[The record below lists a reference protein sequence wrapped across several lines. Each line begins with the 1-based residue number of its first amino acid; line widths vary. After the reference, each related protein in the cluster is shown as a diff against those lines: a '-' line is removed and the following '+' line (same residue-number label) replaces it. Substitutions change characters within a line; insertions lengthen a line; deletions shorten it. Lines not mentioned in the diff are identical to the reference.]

1 MPNLDFKFKPSKQYL
16 VLLTLTL
23 IVCLGIAVNLSFAP
37 WVKFVLIS
45 LIALYG
51 SYLVWAIAMLRGK
64 EAITR
69 IRRLE
74 NGDWS
79 VFTPQ
84 GQFIA
89 ELRGDSMATTI
100 VSILRFQIPS
110 QRRPLSGVV
119 FRDSLAGADYRELQV
134 ALRTLA
140 RP

>member
-1 MPNLDFKFKPSKQYL
+1 MPNLDFNFKPSKQYL
-16 VLLTLTL
+16 ALLALTL
-23 IVCLGIAVNLSFAP
+23 IVCVGIAFNLSFAP
-37 WVKFVLIS
+37 WVKFVLII

-51 SYLVWAIAMLRGK
+51 SYLLWAIAMLRGK

-69 IRRLE
+69 IKRLDD
-74 NGDWS
+74 GHWS

-84 GQFIA
+84 GQFVA
-89 ELRGDSMATTI
+89 ELRGDSMATSI

-119 FRDSLAGADYRELQV
+119 FRDSLDGGEYRELQV